1 MLDLLKMGKRVEGK
15 KMSCEKLDG
24 KVAIITGATS
34 GIGRATTELFAKE
47 GAKVVFGARR
57 EEMGKEF
64 EEDLKKKG
72 FEAKFVQTDV
82 VNEED
87 LKNLVQ
93 TTLDTYGQIDILFN
107 NAGITQ
113 KPCYCHEM
121 DMEKDLG
128 YLFDVDI
135 KSHFV
140 LNKLVIPHMLKNGK
154 GSIISMASVA
164 AEIGTP
170 MFSGYHAAKGA
181 VKQMTKALAAEYA
194 TQGIRFNAVLP
205 GMTQTAIIP
214 DDGSV
219 EEVISTIPMQRLAK
233 PREISQGVLFLA
245 SDDSSYCTGTMLLID
260 GGLTVV

>member
-1 MLDLLKMGKRVEGK
+1 
-15 KMSCEKLDG
+15 MSCGKLDG

-34 GIGRATTELFAKE
+34 GIGRATTELFVEE

>member
-1 MLDLLKMGKRVEGK
+1 
-15 KMSCEKLDG
+15 MSCGKLDG

-34 GIGRATTELFAKE
+34 GIGRATTELFVEE

-57 EEMGKEF
+57 DEIGKQF

-72 FEAKFVQTDV
+72 FEAKFVRTDV
-82 VNEED
+82 TDEED

-113 KPCYCHEM
+113 KACYCHEM
-121 DMEKDLG
+121 DMERDFDF
-128 YLFDVDI
+128 LFDVDI

-154 GSIISMASVA
+154 GSIINMASVA

-170 MFSGYHAAKGA
+170 MFAAYTAAKGA
-181 VKQMTKALAAEYA
+181 VKQMTKSLAAEYA

-205 GMTQTAIIP
+205 GMTQTEIIP
-214 DDGSV
+214 EGDGII
-219 EEVISTIPMQRLAK
+219 EEVISTIPMKRLGK
-233 PREISQGVLFLA
+233 PSEISQGVLFLA
-245 SDDSSYCTGTMLLID
+245 SDDASYCTGTMLLID
-260 GGLTVV
+260 GGLTAV

>member
-1 MLDLLKMGKRVEGK
+1 MKCGR
-15 KMSCEKLDG
+15 LDG
-24 KVAIITGATS
+24 KVAIVTGATS
-34 GIGRATTELFAKE
+34 GIGRATTELFAEE
-47 GAKVVFGARR
+47 GAKVVFAARR
-57 EEMGKEF
+57 EELGKQF
-64 EEDLKKKG
+64 EEELRKKG

-82 VNEED
+82 VNGED

-93 TTLDTYGQIDILFN
+93 TALDTYGQIDILFN

-121 DMEKDLG
+121 DMERDLG

-140 LNKLVIPHMLKNGK
+140 LNKLVIPHMLKKGK
-154 GSIISMASVA
+154 GSIINMASVA

-205 GMTQTAIIP
+205 GMTQTDIIP
-214 DDGSV
+214 NDGSV
-219 EEVISTIPMQRLAK
+219 DGVISTIPMQRLAK
-233 PREISQGVLFLA
+233 PSEIAAGVLFLA
-245 SDDSSYCTGTMLLID
+245 SDEASYCTGTMLLID
-260 GGLTVV
+260 GGLTAV